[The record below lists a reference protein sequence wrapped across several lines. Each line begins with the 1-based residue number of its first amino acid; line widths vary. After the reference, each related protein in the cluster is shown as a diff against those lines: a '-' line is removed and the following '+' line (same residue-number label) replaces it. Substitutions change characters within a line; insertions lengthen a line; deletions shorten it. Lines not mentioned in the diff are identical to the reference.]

1 MAELEPRRALGRG
14 LAALIGDANNEVSV
28 IERART
34 QRRIPIEFLRRNPR
48 NPRTSFT
55 PEDLE
60 ELTASVREK
69 GIVQPILVRPVAN
82 EANAYEIIAGE
93 RRWRAAQAVGLHE
106 VPVLIHAVSDR
117 EALELAIVENVQRAD
132 LNALEEAN
140 GYQRLMDEFGYTQS
154 ALGDVIGKSRPN
166 IANTLRLLKLPE
178 SVQVFVREGKIS
190 AGHARALIGSDDPEG
205 AAQRIIDGG
214 LSVRDAEAIADK
226 PRRAGKGGSR
236 VAAAKDADTAAMEK
250 RLADA
255 LGLTVSIKHKAG
267 GSGEV
272 RIQYTSLEQLDDVAR
287 RLSGG

>member
-1 MAELEPRRALGRG
+1 LGRG

-34 QRRIPIEFLRRNPR
+34 QRRVPIEFLRRNPR
-48 NPRTSFT
+48 NPRTSFA
-55 PEDLE
+55 PDDLE
-60 ELTASVREK
+60 ELTASVKEK

-140 GYQRLMDEFGYTQS
+140 GYQRLMDEFGYTQA
-154 ALGDVIGKSRPN
+154 ALGDVIGKSRPH

-178 SVQVFVREGKIS
+178 SVQGFVRDGKLS
-190 AGHARALIGSDDPEG
+190 AGHARALIGSDDPE
-205 AAQRIIDGG
+205 AAARRIIEGG

-226 PRRAGKGGSR
+226 PKRGGKGASR
-236 VAAAKDADTAAMEK
+236 GGGRKDADTAAMEK
-250 RLADA
+250 RLADT
-255 LGLTVSIKHKAG
+255 LGLTVVIKHGAG
-267 GSGEV
+267 ESGEL
-272 RIQYTSLEQLDDVAR
+272 RIQYATADQLEEVAR